1 LGYVLDIHLDERG
14 ELRDVLLD
22 GESLWPIWFKVEWK
36 GNGQLSAKIAG
47 NRISTR
53 DGDEIRFSV
62 QPSGSPLVGETR
74 ASSG

>member
-1 LGYVLDIHLDERG
+1 MGYVLDIRLDEGG
-14 ELRDVLLD
+14 ELRDVLQD
-22 GESLWPIWFKVEWK
+22 GESLWPTWFKVEWK

-62 QPSGSPLVGETR
+62 QPTGSSAVAELEAGSR
-74 ASSG
+74 